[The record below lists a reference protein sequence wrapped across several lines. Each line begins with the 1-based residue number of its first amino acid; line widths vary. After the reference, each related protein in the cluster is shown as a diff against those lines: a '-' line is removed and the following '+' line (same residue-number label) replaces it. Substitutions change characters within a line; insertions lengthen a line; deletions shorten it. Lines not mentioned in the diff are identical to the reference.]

1 MATQTK
7 SRTRSRTT
15 GANTRNTRA
24 NGPAGASTRTNEAV
38 FEEAADRVRDLN
50 ERVIEATRKT
60 GSTYLDAYEKT
71 LRGIADYE
79 EKVAGASQV
88 EWLSALL
95 TAQADFTREIAKA
108 TTASAR
114 ELLK

>member
-7 SRTRSRTT
+7 SRTRSRANTR
-15 GANTRNTRA
+15 NTRNTRA
-24 NGPAGASTRTNEAV
+24 NGPTEANTRSNEAV
-38 FEEAADRVRDLN
+38 FEDAADRVRDLN
-50 ERVIEATRKT
+50 ERVIEATRNA
-60 GSTYLDAYEKT
+60 GHTYLDAYEKT
-71 LRGIADYE
+71 LRGIASYE
-79 EKVAGASQV
+79 EKVAEASQV

-108 TTASAR
+108 STASAR

>member
-7 SRTRSRTT
+7 SRTRSTES
-15 GANTRNTRA
+15 RA
-24 NGPAGASTRTNEAV
+24 RTNEDG
-38 FEEAADRVRDLN
+38 FDEAADRVRDLN
-50 ERVIEATRKT
+50 ERIIEASRKA
-60 GSTYLDAYEKT
+60 GNTYLDGYEKT

-79 EKVAGASQV
+79 EKVAESSQV
-88 EWLSALL
+88 EWLSTLL
-95 TAQADFTREIAKA
+95 NAQADFTREIAKA